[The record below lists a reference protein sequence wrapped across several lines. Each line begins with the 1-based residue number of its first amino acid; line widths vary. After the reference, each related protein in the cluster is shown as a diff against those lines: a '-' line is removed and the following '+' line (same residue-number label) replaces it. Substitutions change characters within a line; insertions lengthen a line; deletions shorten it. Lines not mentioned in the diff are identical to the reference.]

1 MYKTIT
7 ENSFISAFDECN
19 RGNNFSYEGRKAL
32 FNYLEEIDLEQELDV
47 IALCCEFVE
56 YANEEEYLKEY
67 STDLEQK
74 DFDTLEDFYQE
85 VRQEIQDK
93 TQFIDIDGE
102 SFIIQAY

>member
-1 MYKTIT
+1 MIQTIT
-7 ENSFISAFDECN
+7 ESSFISAFDECN
-19 RGNNFSYEGRKAL
+19 RGNNFSYEGRKTL
-32 FNYLEEIDLEQELDV
+32 FNYLEEIDPEQELDV

-56 YANEEEYLKEY
+56 YENVAEYLKDY

-74 DFDTLEDFYQE
+74 DFDTLQDFYQE

-102 SFIIQAY
+102 SFIIQSY